1 MLFLFFE
8 QRLRFGLRIQRRHIW
23 IQRRHIWIQRRSFK
37 LRWQHLLRKQFRL
50 LWLLYPIVRQRFQFQ
65 FQFWLWLWLRFRLK
79 FGHGFF
85 GRVGHQ
91 PCRV

>member
-1 MLFLFFE
+1 LLFLFIG

-23 IQRRHIWIQRRSFK
+23 IQWRSFR

-50 LWLLYPIVRQRFQFQ
+50 LWLLYPVVRKR